1 MIDVFLACVSA
12 ILEAAMSAQVAYDA
26 IVLATIGIAMF
37 VACAGTVTF
46 LGLEWIHKKI
56 AKSSGRILR
65 KVTSSILSMSNKEN
79 THKCGTESMA
89 WV

>member
-37 VACAGTVTF
+37 FACAGTVTF

-56 AKSSGRILR
+56 TKSSGRILR
-65 KVTSSILSMSNKEN
+65 KVTSSILSMSSKA
-79 THKCGTESMA
+79 TTRKCGTESMTWA
-89 WV
+89 

>member
-37 VACAGTVTF
+37 FACA
-46 LGLEWIHKKI
+46 
-56 AKSSGRILR
+56 
-65 KVTSSILSMSNKEN
+65 
-79 THKCGTESMA
+79 
-89 WV
+89 